1 MARLIV
7 ELILLSLIVIGLFA
21 LARRLPALRGA
32 PNPSLTAAAA
42 APPEA
47 LWRALHAGNEKN
59 QTEVLVVLQVPSGVE
74 IWDRRTCAVIDNQD
88 PDYDRRLYNAIE
100 DARSRATLLNG
111 LRDT

>member
-1 MARLIV
+1 MARIIVEFILLCLIV
-7 ELILLSLIVIGLFA
+7 MALFLLV
-21 LARRLPALRGA
+21 RRLPALRGA
-32 PNPSLTAAAA
+32 PHPSLTAAA

-47 LWRALHAGNEKN
+47 LWRALHAGNDKN
-59 QTEVLVVLQVPSGVE
+59 QTEVLVVLQVPGGAE

-111 LRDT
+111 LRDS